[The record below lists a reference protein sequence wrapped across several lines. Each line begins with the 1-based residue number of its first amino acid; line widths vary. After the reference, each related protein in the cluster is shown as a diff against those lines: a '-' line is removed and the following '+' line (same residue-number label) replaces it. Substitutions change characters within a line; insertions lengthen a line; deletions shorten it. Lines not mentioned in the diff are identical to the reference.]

1 MNNKARGF
9 FGERPLPKFE
19 VDTHVLRRR
28 TLVLTKDAVE
38 AIQARF
44 QEKEA
49 A

>member
-1 MNNKARGF
+1 
-9 FGERPLPKFE
+9 
-19 VDTHVLRRR
+19 VLRRQ

-44 QEKEA
+44 QATEA